1 MKFLHV
7 TDTHLVAGNK
17 LLYGLNPQE
26 RLRACVDHINR
37 QHADAE
43 FAVVT
48 GDLTQS
54 GDPAA
59 YELVRAILAQ
69 LKMPFHLMIG
79 NHDDRS
85 NFKAAFP
92 DAPVDDNGFIQF
104 SFDTSAGRFICL
116 DTNEPGEPHGSFCT
130 LRRNW
135 LETQLAAAAD
145 KSVYLFMH
153 HPPFTVGLRRM
164 DEIMLL
170 DSAAFTEIVAGRPNI
185 KHLFF
190 GHLHRPLSGSWRGIP
205 FSNVLGTNHQVAL
218 DFEME
223 GIVPGSQEPPAYGVV
238 FAKPELTLV
247 HLCNFLDQ
255 TATFNL

>member
-1 MKFLHV
+1 MRAAIAAALSLGETMEMKFLHV

-85 NFKAAFP
+85 NFKAAFLK
-92 DAPVDDNGFIQF
+92 VQKG
-104 SFDTSAGRFICL
+104 
-116 DTNEPGEPHGSFCT
+116 
-130 LRRNW
+130 
-135 LETQLAAAAD
+135 
-145 KSVYLFMH
+145 
-153 HPPFTVGLRRM
+153 FTV
-164 DEIMLL
+164 
-170 DSAAFTEIVAGRPNI
+170 
-185 KHLFF
+185 
-190 GHLHRPLSGSWRGIP
+190 
-205 FSNVLGTNHQVAL
+205 
-218 DFEME
+218 
-223 GIVPGSQEPPAYGVV
+223 
-238 FAKPELTLV
+238 
-247 HLCNFLDQ
+247 C
-255 TATFNL
+255 